1 MVFDRWAAIYPD
13 ELETLYQKTPLQ
25 MRDSTS
31 VLIGLKRMLD
41 ATRSLKPGD
50 RFVDFKQV
58 EYAEK
63 DSLLFSDIA
72 GQGYPVCLLFF
83 LKPDEKGTV
92 RAEIKNLREQY
103 PDIRIIVPTY
113 RYQDPEFKEFIHELE
128 TEYQATILDDSR
140 RFEKSARWKYRI
152 YGSFNYEYLFDAQ
165 GQLVKMEPV
174 L

>member
-1 MVFDRWAAIYPD
+1 M
-13 ELETLYQKTPLQ
+13 
-25 MRDSTS
+25 
-31 VLIGLKRMLD
+31 
-41 ATRSLKPGD
+41 
-50 RFVDFKQV
+50 

-72 GQGYPVCLLFF
+72 GQGHPVCLLFF
-83 LKPDEKGTV
+83 LKPNEKDAV
-92 RAEIKNLREQY
+92 RTEIKNLREQY

-113 RYQDPEFKEFIHELE
+113 RYPDPESKEFIHELE
-128 TEYQATILDDSR
+128 TDYQATILDDSR

-165 GQLVKMEPV
+165 GQLVKMKPV

>member
-1 MVFDRWAAIYPD
+1 M
-13 ELETLYQKTPLQ
+13 
-25 MRDSTS
+25 
-31 VLIGLKRMLD
+31 
-41 ATRSLKPGD
+41 
-50 RFVDFKQV
+50 
-58 EYAEK
+58 
-63 DSLLFSDIA
+63 
-72 GQGYPVCLLFF
+72 CLLFF

-165 GQLVKMEPV
+165 GQLMKMKPV

>member
-1 MVFDRWAAIYPD
+1 
-13 ELETLYQKTPLQ
+13 

-50 RFVDFKQV
+50 HFIDFKQV

-72 GQGYPVCLLFF
+72 GQGHSVCLLFF
-83 LKPDEKGTV
+83 LKPNEKDAV
-92 RAEIKNLREQY
+92 RTEIKNLREQY
-103 PDIRIIVPTY
+103 PDIRVIVPTY
-113 RYQDPEFKEFIHELE
+113 RYPD
-128 TEYQATILDDSR
+128 ILDDSR
-140 RFEKSARWKYRI
+140 RFEKSARWEYRI
-152 YGSFNYEYLFDAQ
+152 YGFFNYEYLFDAQ
-165 GQLVKMEPV
+165 GQLVKMKPV